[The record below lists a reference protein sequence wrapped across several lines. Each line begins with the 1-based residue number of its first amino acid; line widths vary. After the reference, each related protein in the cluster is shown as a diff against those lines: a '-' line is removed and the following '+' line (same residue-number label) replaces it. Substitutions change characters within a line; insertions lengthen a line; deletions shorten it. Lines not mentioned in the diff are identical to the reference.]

1 MLRTTMTHRATW
13 AEVDLGAIRYNY
25 KQIKKM
31 VGSQSSILVIVK
43 GNAYGHG
50 MFEAAKT
57 LETVGADFFGVA
69 TLDEA
74 IYLREKKI
82 KTPILVLG
90 SVLPKEVE
98 PAVKNDVTLTLC
110 YMELA
115 NVIDRAAAKLKKKAN
130 VHIKIDTGMGRIG
143 VWHEGAFDF
152 VRDVISNFKNIHVE
166 GIYTH
171 FSVAGRDEFFT
182 TYQLDSFTAL
192 LEELKHLGI
201 EIPYRH
207 AANSIATV
215 ALKKAHLNLVR
226 PGIVIYGMY
235 PKRSFVNKFHLK
247 PAMALKTKI
256 VFLKKT
262 QPGMSISYGRTYI
275 TQKPTVIATLPIGYA
290 DGYGRILSNKARVL
304 VRGQKAPVVGKV
316 TMDQTMIDVGHVEGV
331 KLGDEVVLIGKQ
343 GGNEIRCEE
352 LARLAGTI
360 PYEIVCS
367 ISNRVPRIYKN
378 SR

>member
-1 MLRTTMTHRATW
+1 MVNNEMTHRPTW
-13 AEVDLGAIRYNY
+13 AEVDLGAVRYNY
-25 KQIKKM
+25 RQVKKLTGNR
-31 VGSQSSILVIVK
+31 VSILVIVK

-50 MFEAAKT
+50 MFEVART
-57 LETVGADFFGVA
+57 LENAGVDFFGVA

-74 IYLREKKI
+74 LYLRKKKI
-82 KTPILVLG
+82 KKPILVLG
-90 SVLPKEVE
+90 AVLPKEAE
-98 PAVKNDVTLTLC
+98 PAVKNNITLTLC
-110 YMELA
+110 HMELA
-115 NVIDRAAAKLKKKAN
+115 KAIDKAAAKLKKKAD

-152 VRDVISNFKNIHVE
+152 VRDIVFNFKNIFVG

-171 FSVAGRDEFFT
+171 FSAAGRDEFFT
-182 TYQLDSFTAL
+182 TYQLDAFNAL
-192 LEELKHLGI
+192 LEELEHLGI
-201 EIPYRH
+201 DIPYRH
-207 AANSIATV
+207 TANSIATV

-226 PGIVIYGMY
+226 PGIIIYGMY
-235 PKRSFVNKFHLK
+235 PKRSFSNNLRLK

-275 TQKPTVIATLPIGYA
+275 TQKPTTIATLPIGYA
-290 DGYGRILSNKARVL
+290 DGYGRILSNKAKAL
-304 VRGQKAPVVGKV
+304 VRGAAAPVVGKV
-316 TMDQTMIDVGHVEGV
+316 TMDQTMIDVGHIEGV
-331 KLGDEVVLIGKQ
+331 KLGDEVVLIGRQ
-343 GGNEIRCEE
+343 GSNEIKCEE

-378 SR
+378 IR

>member
-1 MLRTTMTHRATW
+1 MVNKQMTHRATW
-13 AEVDLGAIRYNY
+13 AEIDLGAVRYNY
-25 KQIKKM
+25 RQVKKLVGKQA
-31 VGSQSSILVIVK
+31 SILVIVK

-50 MFEAAKT
+50 MFEVAKT
-57 LETVGADFFGVA
+57 LENAGIDFFGVA

-74 IYLREKKI
+74 LYLREKRI
-82 KTPILVLG
+82 KKPILVLG
-90 SVLPKEVE
+90 SVLPAEAE
-98 PAVKNDVTLTLC
+98 PAVKNNITLTLC
-110 YMELA
+110 HMELA
-115 NVIDRAAAKLKKKAN
+115 KAIDRAGAKLKKKAD

-152 VRDVISNFKNIHVE
+152 VRDIVFNFKNISVG

-182 TYQLDSFTAL
+182 TYQLDAFNAL

-201 EIPYRH
+201 DIPYRH
-207 AANSIATV
+207 TANSIATV

-226 PGIVIYGMY
+226 PGIIIYGMY
-235 PKRSFVNKFHLK
+235 PKRSFSNKLDLK
-247 PAMALKTKI
+247 PVMSLKTKI

-275 TQKPTVIATLPIGYA
+275 TQKPTTIATLPIGYA
-290 DGYGRILSNKARVL
+290 DGYGRILSNKAKAL
-304 VRGQKAPVVGKV
+304 VRGETAPVVGKV
-316 TMDQTMIDVGHVEGV
+316 TMDQTMIDVGHIDGV
-331 KLGDEVVLIGKQ
+331 KLGDEVVLIGRQ
-343 GGNEIRCEE
+343 GGNEIKCEE

-367 ISNRVPRIYKN
+367 ISNRVPRIYKG
-378 SR
+378 R

>member
-1 MLRTTMTHRATW
+1 MVNKEMTHRATW
-13 AEVDLGAIRYNY
+13 AEIDLGAVRYNY
-25 KQIKKM
+25 RQVKKL
-31 VGSQSSILVIVK
+31 VGNQTSVLVVVK

-50 MFEAAKT
+50 MFEVAKT
-57 LETVGADFFGVA
+57 LENAGIDFFGVA

-74 IYLREKKI
+74 LYLREKKI
-82 KTPILVLG
+82 KKPILVLG
-90 SVLPKEVE
+90 SVLPKEAE
-98 PAVKNDVTLTLC
+98 PAVKNNITLTLC
-110 YMELA
+110 HIELA
-115 NVIDRAAAKLKKKAN
+115 KAIDRAAAKLKKKAE

-152 VRDVISNFKNIHVE
+152 VRDILSNFKNISVG

-182 TYQLDSFTAL
+182 TYQLDAFNAL

-201 EIPYRH
+201 DIPYRH
-207 AANSIATV
+207 AANSIAIV
-215 ALKKAHLNLVR
+215 ALKRAHLNLVR
-226 PGIVIYGMY
+226 PGIIIYGMY
-235 PKRSFVNKFHLK
+235 PKRSFSNKVHLK
-247 PAMALKTKI
+247 PAMSLKTKI

-275 TQKPTVIATLPIGYA
+275 TQKPTTIATLPIGYA
-290 DGYGRILSNKARVL
+290 DGYGRILSNKAKTL
-304 VRGQKAPVVGKV
+304 VRGQTAPVVGKV
-316 TMDQTMIDVGHVEGV
+316 TMDQIMIDVGHIEGV
-331 KLGDEVVLIGKQ
+331 KLGDEVVLIGRQ

-378 SR
+378 LR

>member
-1 MLRTTMTHRATW
+1 MANNGMTHRSTW
-13 AEVDLGAIRYNY
+13 AEVDLGAVRHNY
-25 KQIKKM
+25 KQVKKL
-31 VGSQSSILVIVK
+31 VGNEASVLVVVK

-50 MFEAAKT
+50 MLEVAKT
-57 LETVGADFFGVA
+57 LENSGIDFFGVA

-74 IYLREKKI
+74 LYLRGKKI
-82 KTPILVLG
+82 RKPILVLG

-110 YMELA
+110 YAELA
-115 NVIDRAAAKLKKKAN
+115 KVIDRTAARLKKKAD

-143 VWHEGAFDF
+143 IWHEGAFDF
-152 VRDVISNFKNIHVE
+152 VRDVFFNFKNISVG

-171 FSVAGRDEFFT
+171 FSAAGRDEFFT
-182 TYQLDSFTAL
+182 TYQLDSFNAL
-192 LEELKHLGI
+192 LEELKHVGI

-215 ALKKAHLNLVR
+215 ALKRAHLNLVR
-226 PGIVIYGMY
+226 PGIIIYGMY
-235 PKRSFVNKFHLK
+235 PKRSFSNRLSLK
-247 PAMALKTKI
+247 PAMSLKTRI
-256 VFLKKT
+256 VFLKKA
-262 QPGMSISYGRTYI
+262 QPGTSISYGRTYI
-275 TQKPTVIATLPIGYA
+275 TQKPTIIATLPIGYA
-290 DGYGRILSNKARVL
+290 DGYGRILSNKAKAII
-304 VRGQKAPVVGKV
+304 RGQRAPVVGKV
-316 TMDQTMIDVGHVEGV
+316 TMDQTMVDVGHIEGV
-331 KLGDEVVLIGKQ
+331 RLGDEVVLIGKQ

-367 ISNRVPRIYKN
+367 ITNRVPRIYKN

>member
-1 MLRTTMTHRATW
+1 MVNKEMTHRATW
-13 AEVDLGAIRYNY
+13 AEIDLGAIRYNY
-25 KQIKKM
+25 RQVKKL
-31 VGSQSSILVIVK
+31 VSGQASILVVVK

-50 MFEAAKT
+50 MFEVAKT
-57 LETVGADFFGVA
+57 LENAGIDFFGVA

-74 IYLREKKI
+74 LYLREKKI
-82 KTPILVLG
+82 KKPILVLG
-90 SVLPKEVE
+90 SVLPKEAE
-98 PAVKNDVTLTLC
+98 PAVKNDITLTLC
-110 YMELA
+110 HMELA
-115 NVIDRAAAKLKKKAN
+115 KAIDKAAAKLKKKAD

-152 VRDVISNFKNIHVE
+152 VRDIVFNFKNISVG

-182 TYQLDSFTAL
+182 TYQLDAFNAL

-201 EIPYRH
+201 DIPYRH
-207 AANSIATV
+207 TANSIATV

-226 PGIVIYGMY
+226 PGIIIYGMY
-235 PKRSFVNKFHLK
+235 PKRSFSNKVHLK
-247 PAMALKTKI
+247 PAMSLKTKV

-275 TQKPTVIATLPIGYA
+275 TQKPTTIATLPIGYA
-290 DGYGRILSNKARVL
+290 DGYGRILSNKAKAL
-304 VRGQKAPVVGKV
+304 VRGQIAPVVGKV
-316 TMDQTMIDVGHVEGV
+316 TMDQTMIDVGHIEGV
-331 KLGDEVVLIGKQ
+331 KLGDEVVLIGRQ

-378 SR
+378 FR

>member
-1 MLRTTMTHRATW
+1 MINAKMTHRATW
-13 AEVDLGAIRYNY
+13 AEGDLGAIRYNY
-25 KQIKKM
+25 RQIKKM
-31 VGSQSSILVIVK
+31 VGGQSSVLVIVK

-50 MFEAAKT
+50 MIEVAGT
-57 LETVGADFFGVA
+57 LENAGADFFGVA

-74 IYLREKKI
+74 LCLREKKI

-98 PAVKNDVTLTLC
+98 PALRNDITLTLC
-110 YMELA
+110 HMELA
-115 NVIDRAAAKLKKKAN
+115 KAINRTAAKLKRKAN

-152 VRDVISNFKNIHVE
+152 VRDVIFNFRNIFVE
-166 GIYTH
+166 GLYTH

-182 TYQLDSFTAL
+182 TYQLDSFNAL
-192 LEELKHLGI
+192 LEEVKHLGI
-201 EIPYRH
+201 EVPYRH
-207 AANSIATV
+207 SANSIATI
-215 ALKKAHLNLVR
+215 AMKKAHLNLVR
-226 PGIVIYGMY
+226 PGIVMYGMY
-235 PKRSFVNKFHLK
+235 PKRSFLRKVHLK
-247 PAMALKTKI
+247 PAMSLKTRI

-290 DGYGRILSNKARVL
+290 DGYGRILSNKAKVL
-304 VRGQKAPVVGKV
+304 VKGEKAPVVGKV
-316 TMDQTMIDVGHVEGV
+316 TMDQTMIDVGHIEGV
-331 KLGDEVVLIGKQ
+331 KMGDEVVLIGKQ
-343 GGNEIRCEE
+343 AASEIRCEE

-378 SR
+378 K